1 MAEAPTD
8 LARNKLGVGSIVFL
22 VLAAVA
28 PVTVLIV
35 VLPLAIAFGNG
46 GGVPNGAESCSDP
59 AAGTI
64 GAEPG
69 TGVHPLDSAVW
80 SRSAG
85 WGSFGS
91 VMRSG

>member
-8 LARNKLGVGSIVFL
+8 LARNKLGVGSLVFL

-46 GGVPNGAESCSDP
+46 GGIPIAILLVAAALLLFAVGYAQITKPGFTDESGCVT
-59 AAGTI
+59 A
-64 GAEPG
+64 
-69 TGVHPLDSAVW
+69 LK
-80 SRSAG
+80 
-85 WGSFGS
+85 
-91 VMRSG
+91 

>member
-46 GGVPNGAESCSDP
+46 
-59 AAGTI
+59 
-64 GAEPG
+64 
-69 TGVHPLDSAVW
+69 
-80 SRSAG
+80 
-85 WGSFGS
+85 
-91 VMRSG
+91 